1 MGTEIFKL
9 HRQES
14 VSASLHPQ
22 VLCSETAGGPVQE
35 PAAMHRLEYRPDTAW
50 LQHLNADGWDR
61 DKVLEVATHFP
72 QLKLQVPG
80 RLLPAVGRLLPAVGL
95 RLEGRGESG
104 RVYGSS
110 GTRI

>member
-61 DKVLEVATHFP
+61 DKVLEVAAHFP
-72 QLKLQVPG
+72 QLKLQVRG
-80 RLLPAVGRLLPAVGL
+80 RLLSS
-95 RLEGRGESG
+95 RGAIA
-104 RVYGSS
+104 SS
-110 GTRI
+110 RGAAP